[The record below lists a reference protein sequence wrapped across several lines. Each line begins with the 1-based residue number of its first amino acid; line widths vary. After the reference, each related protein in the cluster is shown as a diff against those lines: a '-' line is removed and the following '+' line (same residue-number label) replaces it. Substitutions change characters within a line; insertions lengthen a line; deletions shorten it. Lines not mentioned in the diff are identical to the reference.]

1 MKKLITLLLAFFAVS
16 ALAAPANMDVDLKKS
31 KLEWKATKVTG
42 AHEGHIALK
51 SGSLVMEGNSL
62 KGGEF
67 VIDMT
72 TIVCTDIGSAEYNKK
87 FVNHL
92 NSDDFFSVTKH
103 KTAKLKINNSR
114 LGKGGHYDVFA
125 DLTIKGVTKPII
137 FKANVS
143 KKDGKVVADATVKFN
158 RTHYGIKYGSG
169 SFFKGLGDKMIHDD
183 VVLKVKLTS
192 K

>member
-1 MKKLITLLLAFFAVS
+1 MNTFFKTLILSLFISTTFGATKLAVDS
-16 ALAAPANMDVDLKKS
+16 TKS
-31 KLEWKATKVTG
+31 EVNWFATKVTG
-42 AHEGHIALK
+42 AHNGKVELK
-51 SGSLVMEGNSL
+51 SGTLVMDGNSL
-62 KGGEF
+62 EGGEF

-72 TIVCTDIGSAEYNKK
+72 NITCDDIDSKEYNTK

-92 NSDDFFSVTKH
+92 HSDDFFSTNKF
-103 KTAKLKINNSR
+103 KTAKLVITSSR

-125 DLTIKGVTKPII
+125 DLTIKGIKKPVI
-137 FKANVS
+137 FRANVS
-143 KKDGKVVADATVKFN
+143 TKGKIVSADAEIKFN
-158 RTHYGIKYGSG
+158 RTHYDIKYGSG

>member
-1 MKKLITLLLAFFAVS
+1 MKKLITILIS
-16 ALAAPANMDVDLKKS
+16 ALTFSTFASSTTTNIDSAKS
-31 KLEWKATKVTG
+31 NLEWFATKVTG
-42 AHEGHIALK
+42 AHNGKISLK
-51 SGSLVMEGNSL
+51 SGSLIMEGNSL

-72 TIVCTDIGSAEYNKK
+72 SITCTDIGSAEYNKK

-92 NSDDFFSVTKH
+92 NSDDFFSVSKH
-103 KTAKLKINNSR
+103 NTATLKIKESR
-114 LGKGGHYDVFA
+114 LGKGGHFDVVA
-125 DLTIKGVTKPII
+125 DLTIKGVTKPIM

-143 KKDGKVVADATVKFN
+143 KVKGKTIADAEITFN

-169 SFFKGLGDKMIHDD
+169 SFFSDLGDKMIHDD
-183 VVLKVKLTS
+183 VKLKVKLTS